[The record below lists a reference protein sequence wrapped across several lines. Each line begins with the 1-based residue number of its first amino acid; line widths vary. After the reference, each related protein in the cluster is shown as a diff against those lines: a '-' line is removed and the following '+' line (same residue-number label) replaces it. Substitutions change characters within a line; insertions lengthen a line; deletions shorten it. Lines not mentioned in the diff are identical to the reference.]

1 VAVAQSLV
9 KSAAAPAA
17 SLLPLGVIDIGSN
30 SVRLVVFSDPLRM
43 PTGMFN
49 EKVLCG
55 LGKGMGQS
63 GKLDEEGAQQ
73 ALAAIRRFVALAR
86 RMEVRSLQI
95 VATAAVRDAANGAA
109 FVEQIERETGETV
122 RVLSGQEEATYSAY
136 GVLSGIPDACGV
148 MGDLGGG
155 SLELVALDGH
165 RLGDSVTLPL
175 GPLRIAN
182 LDSYPVVKA
191 YIDEKLSGVPWLKKW
206 KGKSLYAVGGSWR
219 AIARVHMAQM
229 HSPLHII
236 HQYTL
241 QRNEAADF
249 TRLLAKQSK
258 ESLTRV
264 EGVPRKRQDSLPLA
278 ALVMRRLLKILEP
291 KDVVFS
297 ANGLREG
304 LAYALL
310 DERQR
315 SEDPLLATCRHMAER
330 ENRFGDHGMEID
342 RFIAPLFERDTQERQ
357 RIRYAAAILA
367 DTGWRVHPDY
377 RGEQSLGTILH
388 APFGAITQSERALLA
403 LIVFTRYTGTASDP
417 IAAPAWQLLNAEEID
432 YAQRVGQALRLAQ
445 TLSAG
450 VPGILA
456 DCKLRP
462 NGNSLLLELPAQHAA
477 LDGEAVQ
484 RRVEALGKAFNRA
497 AELRVL
503 KGK

>member
-1 VAVAQSLV
+1 MAVAQSLA
-9 KSAAAPAA
+9 KSAAPAA
-17 SLLPLGVIDIGSN
+17 SPLPFGVIDIGSN

-43 PTGMFN
+43 PTAMFN

-55 LGKGMGQS
+55 LGRGMGQT
-63 GKLDEEGAQQ
+63 GKLDEDGAKQ
-73 ALAAIRRFVALAR
+73 ALTAIRRFVALAR
-86 RMEVRSLQI
+86 RMNVRSLQI
-95 VATAAVRDAANGAA
+95 VATAAVRDAANGPD
-109 FVEQIERETGETV
+109 FVGQIERDTGETV

-191 YIDEKLSGVPWLKKW
+191 YIDEKLASVPWLKKW

-315 SEDPLLATCRHMAER
+315 AEDPLLSTCRHMAER

-357 RIRYAAAILA
+357 RIRFAAAILA

-403 LIVFTRYTGTASDP
+403 LTVYTRYTGTASDP

-450 VPGILA
+450 VPGVLA

-477 LDGEAVQ
+477 LAGEAVE

>member
-1 VAVAQSLV
+1 MAVTQSLA
-9 KSAAAPAA
+9 KSAAPAA
-17 SLLPLGVIDIGSN
+17 SPLPLGVIDIGSN

-55 LGKGMGQS
+55 LGRGMGQS
-63 GKLDEEGAQQ
+63 GKLDDEGARQ
-73 ALAAIRRFVALAR
+73 ALSAIRRFVTLAR
-86 RMEVRSLQI
+86 RMNVRALQI
-95 VATAAVRDAANGAA
+95 VATAAVRDAANGAD
-109 FVEQIERETGETV
+109 FVSQIERDTGETV

-165 RLGDSVTLPL
+165 KLGDSVTLPL

-191 YIDEKLSGVPWLKKW
+191 YIDEKLAGVPWLKKW

-241 QRNEAADF
+241 QRNEAGDF

-278 ALVMRRLLKILEP
+278 ALVMRRLLKVLEP

-330 ENRFGDHGMEID
+330 ENRFGDHGLEID
-342 RFIAPLFERDTQERQ
+342 RFIAPLFERDTRERQ

-388 APFGAITQSERALLA
+388 APFGAITQAERALLA
-403 LIVFTRYTGTASDP
+403 LAVYTRYTGTASDP

-445 TLSAG
+445 TLSGG
-450 VPGILA
+450 VPGVLA
-456 DCKLRP
+456 ECRLRP

-477 LDGEAVQ
+477 LSGEAVE

-503 KGK
+503 KSK

>member
-1 VAVAQSLV
+1 MAVAQSLA
-9 KSAAAPAA
+9 KSAAPAA
-17 SLLPLGVIDIGSN
+17 SLLPVGVIDIGSN

-43 PTGMFN
+43 PTAMFN

-55 LGKGMGQS
+55 LGRGLGQS
-63 GKLDEEGAQQ
+63 GALDAEGAKQ
-73 ALAAIRRFVALAR
+73 ALTAIRRFVVLAR
-86 RMEVRSLQI
+86 RMNVRSLQL
-95 VATAAVRDAANGAA
+95 VATSAVRDATNGAE
-109 FVEQIERETGETV
+109 FVGEVERETGETV

-165 RLGDSVTLPL
+165 KLGDSVTLPL

-191 YIDEKLSGVPWLKKW
+191 YIDEKLAGVSWLKKW

-241 QRNEAADF
+241 PRGEAADF
-249 TRLLAKQSK
+249 TRLLAKQSR
-258 ESLTRV
+258 ESLARV
-264 EGVPRKRQDSLPLA
+264 DGVPRKRQDVLPLA
-278 ALVMRRLLKILEP
+278 ALVMRRLLKALEP

-304 LAYALL
+304 LAYAPL

-315 SEDPLLATCRHMAER
+315 SEDPLLASCRHMAER

-342 RFIAPLFERDTQERQ
+342 RFIAPLFERDTRERQ

-388 APFGAITQSERALLA
+388 ASFGAITQRERALLA

-456 DCKLRP
+456 DC
-462 NGNSLLLELPAQHAA
+462 SLLLELPAQHAV

-484 RRVEALGKAFNRA
+484 RRVDALGKAFNRA

>member
-1 VAVAQSLV
+1 MAVAQSLA
-9 KSAAAPAA
+9 KSAAPAA
-17 SLLPLGVIDIGSN
+17 TPLPLGVIDIGSN

-55 LGKGMGQS
+55 LGRGMGQT
-63 GKLDEEGAQQ
+63 GALDADGAKQ
-73 ALAAIRRFVALAR
+73 ALSAIRRFVALAR
-86 RMEVRSLQI
+86 RMNVRALQI
-95 VATAAVRDAANGAA
+95 VATAAVRDAANGAN
-109 FVEQIERETGETV
+109 FVGQIERETGETV

-165 RLGDSVTLPL
+165 KLGDSVTLPL

-191 YIDEKLSGVPWLKKW
+191 YIDEKLADVPWLKKW

-241 QRNEAADF
+241 QRGEAADF

-330 ENRFGDHGMEID
+330 ENRFGDHGLEID
-342 RFIAPLFERDTQERQ
+342 RFIAPLFERDTRERQ
-357 RIRYAAAILA
+357 RIRFAAAILA

-388 APFGAITQSERALLA
+388 APFGAITQAERALLA
-403 LIVFTRYTGTASDP
+403 LAVYTRYTGTASDP

-450 VPGILA
+450 VPGVLA
-456 DCKLRP
+456 ECRLRP

-477 LDGEAVQ
+477 LSGEVVE

-497 AELRVL
+497 AEVRVL
-503 KGK
+503 KGR